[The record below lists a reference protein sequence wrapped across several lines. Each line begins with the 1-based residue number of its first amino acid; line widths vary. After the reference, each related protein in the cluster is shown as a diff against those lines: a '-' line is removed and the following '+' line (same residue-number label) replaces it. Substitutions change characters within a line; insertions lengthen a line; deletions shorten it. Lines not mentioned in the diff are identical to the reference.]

1 MDDRRGA
8 AHRSLPICTLG
19 ATGHGKTTLTA
30 AMTRVIQKI
39 GSIRSKIDNHFEQQV
54 PDHHPIREGV
64 GITYRSVDYETSG
77 KHYTQFDCE
86 TDLDIVK
93 MLVSC
98 SFAIQGAIWVVDAVD
113 GVTQESSEHIKI
125 AQRLNIPTIIS
136 FLNTRNIVKDEE
148 LIDICQ
154 QEMRDLLTENGWE
167 EQNNPII
174 VGDADKALTY
184 KGDRI
189 NSDHW
194 KPIVDLIFAMN
205 RCMLKPINPDNLPP
219 IMPIYEIVEEQKERV
234 TVRGEIVQGHLVVG
248 HAVDIVGKG
257 DRIKTK
263 CLSIKDNEVCV
274 ESEPDWLSVGQVM
287 CHPKTIKAH
296 SEFTALV
303 YLLTQEE
310 SGTHIP
316 LIENDKPEI
325 RLWGIDVTSRLH
337 LPDDLSI
344 VNPGANAH
352 VSFALDVPLAM
363 EFGTTFEVKKMG
375 SCIGLGVVTEVV

>member
-1 MDDRRGA
+1 MNDKRSA
-8 AHRSLPICTLG
+8 AHRSLPISTLG
-19 ATGHGKTTLTA
+19 ATGQGKTTLTA
-30 AMTRVIQKI
+30 AMAKVVQKI
-39 GSIRSKIDNHFEQQV
+39 GSIRSKIDNQFELQV

-77 KHYTQFDCE
+77 KHYTQIDCD
-86 TDLDIVK
+86 TNLDIIK

-98 SFAIQGAIWVVDAVD
+98 TFAIQGIIWVVDSVD
-113 GVTQESSEHIKI
+113 GVTQESSELIQIAKRLKI
-125 AQRLNIPTIIS
+125 PAIIS
-136 FLNTRNIVKDEE
+136 FLNTRNIVKDDE
-148 LIDICQ
+148 LIDICK
-154 QEMRDLLTENGWE
+154 QEMRDILTECGWE
-167 EQNNPII
+167 EQNSPII
-174 VGDADKALTY
+174 VGDAEKALSY

-194 KPIVDLIFAMN
+194 KPIVDLIFALN
-205 RCMLKPINPDNLPP
+205 RCMPKPINTDNLPP

-234 TVRGEIVQGHLVVG
+234 TVRGEIVQGHLAVG

-263 CLSIKDNEVCV
+263 CLSIKENDVCV
-274 ESEPDWLSVGQVM
+274 ESEPDWLSVGQVV

-296 SEFTALV
+296 SECTALV
-303 YLLTQEE
+303 YLFTHEE

-316 LIENDKPEI
+316 LVENDKPEI
-325 RLWGIDVTSRLH
+325 HIWGIDVSSRLH

-352 VSFALDVPLAM
+352 VTFTLDLPLAM
-363 EFGTTFEVKKMG
+363 EFGTTFEIKKMG
-375 SCIGLGVVTEVV
+375 SCIGMGVVTEVV